1 MTVDSFWEV
10 NSFYLKECIFG
21 RTETCEVKPSLC
33 QEDEQRHVNAIP
45 ANNVTI
51 TFHKLRDTGRFYANV
66 SWTPPPGK
74 FIRISRICN
83 VQFPSIGSFTLYLRL
98 IKGIIWNNF
107 TIYFQKLWKPFDRA
121 VSNHNKVQDT
131 RANLK
136 NHKLSEMPLLFAVYF
151 PHALLAISS
160 QHQNVS

>member
-10 NSFYLKECIFG
+10 NTFNLKEFIFG
-21 RTETCEVKPSLC
+21 RTETCEVQPSLC
-33 QEDEQRHVNAIP
+33 QEDEQRRVNAIP
-45 ANNVTI
+45 ANNITI

-66 SWTPPPGK
+66 SWTPPPGT

-83 VQFPSIGSFTLYLRL
+83 VQFPSNGSFTLYLRL
-98 IKGIIWNNF
+98 IKGIIWNNWF
-107 TIYFQKLWKPFDRA
+107 TIYFQKLRKPFDRA

-136 NHKLSEMPLLFAVYF
+136 NPKLSELPLLFAV
-151 PHALLAISS
+151 
-160 QHQNVS
+160 

>member
-1 MTVDSFWEV
+1 MVSASASSKAFPLLMTVDSFWEV
-10 NSFYLKECIFG
+10 NSFNLKEFIFG

-33 QEDEQRHVNAIP
+33 QEDEQRDVNAIP
-45 ANNVTI
+45 ANNITI

-98 IKGIIWNNF
+98 IKGI
-107 TIYFQKLWKPFDRA
+107 
-121 VSNHNKVQDT
+121 V
-131 RANLK
+131 
-136 NHKLSEMPLLFAVYF
+136 
-151 PHALLAISS
+151 
-160 QHQNVS
+160 